1 MPSSAPWRTLS
12 LPVPPTTC
20 RKGPEP
26 MRDTNTTLTTSTSF
40 QENRA
45 LDAHV
50 IRLDRQH
57 ELGLEVLCLAD
68 VTPKPIDWLW
78 RNWFARGKVHVLA
91 GEGGRGKSTILCD
104 IASRTT
110 RGEPWP

>member
-1 MPSSAPWRTLS
+1 
-12 LPVPPTTC
+12 
-20 RKGPEP
+20 

-104 IASRTT
+104 IASRTSC
-110 RGEPWP
+110 